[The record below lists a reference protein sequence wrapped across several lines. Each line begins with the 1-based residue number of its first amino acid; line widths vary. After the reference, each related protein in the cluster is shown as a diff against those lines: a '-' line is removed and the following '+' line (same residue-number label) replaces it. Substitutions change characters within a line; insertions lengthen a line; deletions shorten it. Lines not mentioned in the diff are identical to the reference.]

1 MRYEKTL
8 KPCNKADRYP
18 RRNPRRWIRLSLVW
32 LILIP
37 LAMGGDRYGYS
48 IISNCLC
55 FDTNTAGRVIYVLK
69 DYEIVIRQNEL
80 LRELDRTNAAIL
92 AQLTTRITNQAAAP
106 GSKMDMPM
114 VLRTGGIC
122 LAVGI
127 VGGFVVGLLVGR

>member
-1 MRYEKTL
+1 MHCERAL
-8 KPCNKADRYP
+8 KPSNKADRST
-18 RRNPRRWIRLSLVW
+18 RRNPRRWIQLSLAW
-32 LILIP
+32 LILIQ
-37 LAMGGDRYGYS
+37 LVTGGDRYEYS

-69 DYEIVIRQNEL
+69 DYEIVIRQNDL
-80 LRELDRTNAAIL
+80 LRELDRTNAIIL

-122 LAVGI
+122 LSLGI
-127 VGGFVVGLLVGR
+127 VGGVIVGLLVGR